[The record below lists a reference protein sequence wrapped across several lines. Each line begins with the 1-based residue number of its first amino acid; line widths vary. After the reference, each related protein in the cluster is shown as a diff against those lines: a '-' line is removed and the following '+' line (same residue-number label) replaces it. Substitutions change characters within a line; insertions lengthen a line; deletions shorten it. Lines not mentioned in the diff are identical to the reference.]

1 MKEELTDKMHSEF
14 TIDRE
19 TEIQHS
25 VWIAYRR
32 MNKTKCS
39 IEEAIQDMGITM
51 SDFRK
56 YEQSYLDLF
65 K

>member
-25 VWIAYRR
+25 VWIAYEI
-32 MNKTKCS
+32 MNEDKCS
-39 IEEAIQDMGITM
+39 IEEAIKGMDITM
-51 SDFRK
+51 SDFQK
-56 YEQSYLDLF
+56 YKQSYLDLF